1 MHIDNNILTRS
12 PLLAGIF
19 YPNDGKQ
26 LFSEIEKFG
35 ISSTPPDSRSCAIV
49 SPHGSFSYSGKIAA
63 IAWGA
68 LRGAQPAV
76 IVIAGAAHLPYEEG
90 VFLSESMQFE
100 IPGANLTVDAAL
112 QQHLLRKIPTLRQD
126 DLPHL
131 EEHSIEMQ
139 LPFAAYLFPGVP
151 ILPLIISGWSNSTIA
166 SAVDL
171 MKEIRLCHGED
182 SVLVISSDLAVSD
195 TPEECDTLSNEF
207 IASLKVKNRQMFHG
221 VDIAKHSFCAESAI
235 RSFLIANPQ
244 SRPELL
250 EYRNSASY
258 REHSD
263 ELVVGYGAIRFLR

>member
-1 MHIDNNILTRS
+1 MRSDILTRS

-19 YPNDGKQ
+19 YPGDEKQ
-26 LFSEIEKFG
+26 LFSEIAKFE
-35 ISSTPPDSRSCAIV
+35 IPSAPPDARSCAIV
-49 SPHGSFSYSGKIAA
+49 APHGSFPYSGRVAA

-90 VFLSESMQFE
+90 VFLSESTKFE
-100 IPGANLTVDAAL
+100 IPGATLNVDAAL
-112 QQHLLRKIPTLRQD
+112 QQHLLQEISSLRQD

-151 ILPLIISGWSNSTIA
+151 ILPLIISGWSDSTIA
-166 SAVDL
+166 TAVDL
-171 MKEIRLCHGED
+171 MKEIQLCHSED

-195 TPEECDTLSNEF
+195 TPEECDTLSKEF
-207 IASLKVKNRQMFHG
+207 IASLQVKQHSMFHG
-221 VDIAKHSFCAESAI
+221 VNTAKHSFCAESAI
-235 RSFLIANPQ
+235 RSFLIANPR

-250 EYRNSASY
+250 EYRNSAAY
-258 REHSD
+258 REHTD
-263 ELVVGYGAIRFLR
+263 EPVVGYGAIRFIR